1 MCLFIYTFNK
11 YFLKVYY
18 VLGVGKQQWLI
29 QKKTPKE
36 MSPHRACIL
45 LSGVLWET
53 RREVVVWRQM
63 EHGEWNQSEKWWTLF
78 IEGGQEKPLWWMVFQ
93 QRPEGGEGMSELSIC
108 GGNSTWDRSLLGSC
122 STARRPAWRGGWIR
136 VQEAL
141 QRLGHVGPFRFWLVF
156 GVLFCVRRETIARL
170 WT

>member
-1 MCLFIYTFNK
+1 MLMKKKKFLPKATVDVKYEYPPDFSGDSSFLPHSKQHMRWNGMSGLSLFE
-11 YFLKVYY
+11 
-18 VLGVGKQQWLI
+18 W
-29 QKKTPKE
+29 
-36 MSPHRACIL
+36 
-45 LSGVLWET
+45 
-53 RREVVVWRQM
+53 VWVC
-63 EHGEWNQSEKWWTLF
+63 GCEWNQSEKWWTLF
-78 IEGGQEKPLWWMVFQ
+78 IKGDQEKPLWWMVFQ

-122 STARRPAWRGGWIR
+122 STARWPAWRRGWIR